1 MYFLLEQFG
10 IEVKKRTLPPDGT
23 RKIYK
28 IPHPNIVFTK
38 PMEIYI
44 DGKLADKNSYKVF
57 PLLGDVIFENPVSDI
72 FLASFLPITGTVTA
86 SYYYSPISIV
96 GHTGGEIIHPPLV
109 AIENSGDNEY
119 ALELGSSR
127 ANVDAFFRIH
137 LYATNQA
144 QRDDL
149 CDMIKAFVRKTLV
162 IYDYSKGFPLASD
175 GSLHEVEIPVER
187 YASIERVSVLKN
199 PLESMDEIE
208 VGRALITVVCN
219 YVN

>member
-1 MYFLLEQFG
+1 MQITRKLNNSFMYFLLEQFG

-38 PMEIYI
+38 PIEIYI
-44 DGKLADKNSYKVF
+44 DDELADKNSYKIF
-57 PLLGDVIFENPVSDI
+57 PLLGDVIFENPV
-72 FLASFLPITGTVTA
+72 TGTVTA

-96 GHTGGEIIHPPLV
+96 GHTGGEIIYPPLV

-127 ANVDAFFRIH
+127 VDVDAFFRIH

-187 YASIERVSVLKN
+187 YALLERVSVLKN
-199 PLESMDEIE
+199 PLESTDEIE

>member
-1 MYFLLEQFG
+1 MQITRKLNNSFMYFLLEQFG

-38 PMEIYI
+38 PIEIYI
-44 DGKLADKNSYKVF
+44 DDELADKNSYKVF
-57 PLLGDVIFENPVSDI
+57 PLLGDVIFENPV
-72 FLASFLPITGTVTA
+72 TGTVTA

-127 ANVDAFFRIH
+127 ADVDAFFRIH

-187 YASIERVSVLKN
+187 YALLERVSVLKN
-199 PLESMDEIE
+199 PLESTDEIE

>member
-38 PMEIYI
+38 PIEIYI
-44 DGKLADKNSYKVF
+44 DDELADKNSYKIF
-57 PLLGDVIFENPVSDI
+57 PLLGDVIFENPV
-72 FLASFLPITGTVTA
+72 TGTVTA
-86 SYYYSPISIV
+86 SYYYSPINIV
-96 GHTGGEIIHPPLV
+96 GHTGGEIIYPPLV

-127 ANVDAFFRIH
+127 VDVDAFFRIH

-187 YASIERVSVLKN
+187 YALLERVSVLKN

>member
-10 IEVKKRTLPPDGT
+10 IEVKKRTLLPDGT

-38 PMEIYI
+38 PIEIYI
-44 DGKLADKNSYKVF
+44 DDELADKNSYKVF
-57 PLLGDVIFENPVSDI
+57 PLLGDVIFENPV
-72 FLASFLPITGTVTA
+72 TGTVTA

-127 ANVDAFFRIH
+127 ADVDAFFRIH

-187 YASIERVSVLKN
+187 YALLERVSVLKN
-199 PLESMDEIE
+199 PLESTDEIE

>member
-10 IEVKKRTLPPDGT
+10 IEVKKRTLLPDGT

-38 PMEIYI
+38 PIEIYI
-44 DGKLADKNSYKVF
+44 DDELADKNSYKIF
-57 PLLGDVIFENPVSDI
+57 PLLGDVIFENPV
-72 FLASFLPITGTVTA
+72 TGTVTA

-127 ANVDAFFRIH
+127 ADVDAFFRIH

-187 YASIERVSVLKN
+187 YALLERVSVLKN
-199 PLESMDEIE
+199 PLESTDEIE

>member
-1 MYFLLEQFG
+1 MQITRKLNNSFMYFLLEQFG

-38 PMEIYI
+38 PIEIYI
-44 DGKLADKNSYKVF
+44 DDELADKNSYKIF
-57 PLLGDVIFENPVSDI
+57 PLLGDVIFENPV
-72 FLASFLPITGTVTA
+72 TGTVTA

-127 ANVDAFFRIH
+127 ADVDAFFRIH

-149 CDMIKAFVRKTLV
+149 CDMIKAFARKTLV

-187 YASIERVSVLKN
+187 YALLERVSVLKN
-199 PLESMDEIE
+199 PLESTDEIE